1 MTALVLTSRAD
12 TTADF
17 VIDAFNRSGSAV
29 FRLDFA
35 EFPTQAEITAR
46 FDGHDWTGRISSGQ
60 RSLSLDQLTGIY
72 YRRPTMPVLPID
84 MTEAERE
91 FASREI
97 RLGYGGL
104 LASLSE
110 ALWINHPRRLAAAEA
125 SKPRQLQLAAADGL
139 AVPRTLI
146 TADPQHAGEFVREL
160 GGTVA
165 LKPFGSGGF
174 SDPEGYKIAYAR
186 RMTAS
191 DIDDESIRHTAH
203 QLQEWIDTDFA
214 VRLITLDNRSFAAAI
229 HPGSA
234 KARIDWRSDYASLT
248 YQTIN
253 APSHIQDGIQRLHA
267 SLGLRFSASD
277 FLVDRDG
284 TWWFLETNP
293 NGQWAWI
300 DCLADDIASA
310 IAIALTEGPT
320 S

>member
-17 VIDAFNRSGSAV
+17 VVDALNRRGSPV
-29 FRLDFA
+29 LRLDFA
-35 EFPTQAEITAR
+35 EFPTQAEVTAR
-46 FDGHDWTGRISSGQ
+46 FDGRDWTGRITTAQ
-60 RSLSLDQLTGIY
+60 RSVTLDQLTGIY
-72 YRRPTMPVLPID
+72 YRRPTMPALPVG

-104 LASLSE
+104 LASLPE
-110 ALWINHPRRLAAAEA
+110 VLWINHPRRLAATEA
-125 SKPRQLQLAAADGL
+125 SKPRQLQLAAASGL
-139 AVPRTLI
+139 AAPRTLI
-146 TADPQHAGEFVREL
+146 TADPQQASAFVREL
-160 GGTVA
+160 GDTAA

-186 RMTAS
+186 RVTAS
-191 DIDDESIRHTAH
+191 DVNDESIRHTAH
-203 QLQEWIDTDFA
+203 QLQEWIDADFA
-214 VRLITLDNRSFAAAI
+214 VRLITLDGRSFAAAI

-234 KARIDWRSDYASLT
+234 KAHIDWRSDYASLT
-248 YQTIN
+248 YEMIIP
-253 APSHIQDGIQRLHA
+253 PSRVRDGVQRLHA
-267 SLGLRFSASD
+267 TLGLRFSASD

-300 DCLADDIASA
+300 DCVADDIASA
-310 IAIALTEGPT
+310 IATALTKGT
-320 S
+320 TR